1 MQKKANIK
9 LPPISF
15 EQANTKKNIFQE
27 EDDMLEDLEDAW
39 LNLDKKEEKI
49 TR

>member
-1 MQKKANIK
+1 MKANIK

-15 EQANTKKNIFQE
+15 EQAATKKNIFQE
-27 EDDMLEDLEDAW
+27 EDDMLNELEETW

-49 TR
+49 PR

>member
-15 EQANTKKNIFQE
+15 DTKKNIFNE
-27 EDDMLEDLEDAW
+27 EDDMLNELEETW